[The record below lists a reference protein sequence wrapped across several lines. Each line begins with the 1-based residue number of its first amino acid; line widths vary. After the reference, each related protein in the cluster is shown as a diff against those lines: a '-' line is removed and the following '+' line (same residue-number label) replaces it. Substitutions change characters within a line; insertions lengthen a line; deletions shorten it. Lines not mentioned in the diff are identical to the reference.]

1 MGTKGK
7 EIYLGNLFTID
18 IKPDQ
23 RDSEISEFE
32 AELIRSY
39 LKDVLSDIEEAESTI
54 ELINSNFFYE
64 SYSFINENKKY
75 LLKISL
81 DPDNG
86 KLSTEKK
93 ALDAVSDLISPE
105 VINYT
110 NDEDSGIEF
119 LLFSWENGDN
129 FDFFGIDDLMHNIG
143 TFTCNLDFMHES
155 NSSELLSF
163 EDKFTQNESI
173 LELFEASDE
182 KEKVIFENLVDL
194 NLDDAKN
201 IFSTLKSIFQE
212 RYSEDITVLC
222 HSNLKKSNILYQSEY
237 IKFINFEHSHR
248 ADIYYSLLKVIN
260 NLYLFKSSK
269 DISLFLERYHS
280 FSNLV
285 KDLSLED
292 FLSKY
297 EEKKETNQLLLFQ
310 DIFHKVLFHFNAY
323 GAFYKS
329 SDLIRYIEL
338 YNNLRSTVEK
348 YFPDYIKSLDKLFYT
363 CIQTVETYDIDK
375 LKTIAGE
382 VDEEEV
388 EEDYS
393 NPGIEDYEAAD

>member
-1 MGTKGK
+1 MSTKGK
-7 EIYLGNLFTID
+7 EVYLGNLFTID

-39 LKDVLSDIEEAESTI
+39 LKDILSDIEQAESTI

-64 SYSFINENKKY
+64 SYSFLSENKKY

-105 VINYT
+105 IINYT
-110 NDEDSGIEF
+110 NDKDSGIEF
-119 LLFSWENGDN
+119 LLFSWENGEN
-129 FDFFGIDDLMHNIG
+129 FDFFGIDDLMYNIG
-143 TFTCNLDFMHES
+143 TFVCNLDFMHES

-163 EDKFTQNESI
+163 EDKFIQNESI
-173 LELFEASDE
+173 LELFETSDD
-182 KEKVIFENLVDL
+182 KEKAIFENLVDL

-201 IFSTLKSIFQE
+201 IFSTLKNIFQE

-260 NLYLFKSSK
+260 NLYLFKSRK
-269 DISLFLERYHS
+269 DVSLFLERYHS

-285 KDLSLED
+285 NDLSLED

-310 DIFHKVLFHFNAY
+310 DIFHRALFHFNAY

-338 YNNLRSTVEK
+338 YNNLRPTVEK
-348 YFPDYIKSLDKLFYT
+348 YFANYIKSFDKLFYT

-375 LKTIAGE
+375 LKIIAGE

-388 EEDYS
+388 EGDYS
-393 NPGIEDYEAAD
+393 NPGIEEYEPAD

>member
-1 MGTKGK
+1 MSTKGK
-7 EIYLGNLFTID
+7 EVYLGNLFTID

-39 LKDVLSDIEEAESTI
+39 LKDILSDIEQAESTI

-64 SYSFINENKKY
+64 SYSFLSENKKY

-129 FDFFGIDDLMHNIG
+129 FDFFGIDDLIYNID
-143 TFTCNLDFMHES
+143 TLVCNLDFMHES

-163 EDKFTQNESI
+163 EDKFIQNESI

-182 KEKVIFENLVDL
+182 KEKDIFENLVGL

-201 IFSTLKSIFQE
+201 IFSTLKNIFQE

-248 ADIYYSLLKVIN
+248 ADIYYSLIKVIN
-260 NLYLFKSSK
+260 NLYLFKSRK
-269 DISLFLERYHS
+269 DVGLFLERYHS

-285 KDLSLED
+285 NDLSLED

-310 DIFHKVLFHFNAY
+310 DVFHKVLFHFNAY

-329 SDLIRYIEL
+329 SDLIRCVEL
-338 YNNLRSTVEK
+338 YNNLRPTLEK
-348 YFPDYIKSLDKLFYT
+348 HFADYIKSLDKLFYT
-363 CIQTVETYDIDK
+363 CIQSVETYDIEK
-375 LKTIAGE
+375 LKIIAGE
-382 VDEEEV
+382 VDEEVTEG
-388 EEDYS
+388 EYS
-393 NPGIEDYEAAD
+393 NPGIEEYEAAD

>member
-388 EEDYS
+388 DEDYS